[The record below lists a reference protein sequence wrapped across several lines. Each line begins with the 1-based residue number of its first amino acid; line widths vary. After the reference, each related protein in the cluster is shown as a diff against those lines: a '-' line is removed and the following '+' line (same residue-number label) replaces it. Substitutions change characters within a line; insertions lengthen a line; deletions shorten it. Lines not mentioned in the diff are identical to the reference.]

1 MLAFNHILSGSI
13 IGLLVPAPLVAPVAF
28 ATHFIFD
35 MLPHAFGEEP
45 PYSRFLRIQIRVDA
59 VLSVAAIIFVSL
71 LFPNKLFLVGLGAF
85 FATVPD
91 VLWLFWRR
99 GGPKWFDR
107 MLDFA
112 HWIQWGERPYGWI
125 FDAFYGLMMVI
136 TLHLL
141 AS

>member
-13 IGLLVPAPLVAPVAF
+13 IGLLVPAPLIAPVAF
-28 ATHFIFD
+28 VTHFIFD
-35 MLPHAFGEEP
+35 MLPHAMGEEP
-45 PYSRFLRIQIRVDA
+45 PFSRNLKIQIGIDA
-59 VLSVAAIIFVSL
+59 VVTVAAIIFVIA
-71 LFPNKLFLVGLGAF
+71 LFPDKLFIVGLGAF

-91 VLWLFWRR
+91 ALWLFWRR
-99 GGPKWFDR
+99 GGPKWFDG

-141 AS
+141 SL